1 MNMRIL
7 VLNHE
12 FPPIGGGGG
21 KVAEDIAQGLVERGH
36 DVLVLTSHYKGLPIV
51 EDRKGVQIRRFSVL
65 RNSLYR
71 ATLLSM
77 GAFVGVGIFHG
88 VKTIARWKPDVLH
101 VHFAVPAGALGWVLN
116 RLTGKP
122 YLLTVHLGDVPG
134 GTPEKTGR
142 WFRWLLPFTPPIWK
156 CATRIVAVS
165 QFTRDLARQTYP
177 LEMDVI
183 PNGVDTQQVT
193 PGIIQIHEPPQIVFA
208 GRFEPQK
215 NPLQI
220 VNVLSKL
227 KDLPWV
233 CVMLGDGSMKPA
245 VEREVERQNL
255 QNRIFLKGWVEP
267 KDVLAEFARSDILFM
282 PSRSEGLPVVGVQAL
297 AMGLA
302 IVAGNIGGFVDVVQ
316 PGVNGSL
323 FDPDDTSAMEA
334 VLRRLLSDP
343 QTLMDTRLASR
354 RLSARFDLAAIVER
368 YEAAFETIVG

>member
-1 MNMRIL
+1 MRIL
-7 VLNHE
+7 ILNHE

-36 DVLVLTSHYKGLPIV
+36 EVLVLTSHYKSLPKT
-51 EDRKGVQIRRFSVL
+51 EGRKGVQIRRFPTFRS
-65 RNSLYR
+65 SPYR

-77 GAFVGVGIFHG
+77 GMYVGAGIFHG
-88 VKTIARWKPDVLH
+88 LKAIARWKPDVMH
-101 VHFAVPAGALGWVLN
+101 IHFAVPAGALGWILN

-142 WFRWLLPFTPPIWK
+142 WFRWVYPFTPPIWK
-156 CATRIVAVS
+156 GAARIVAVS

-183 PNGVDTQQVT
+183 PNGVDTRQVN
-193 PGIIQIHEPPQIVFA
+193 PGAIQVHEPPQIVFA

-215 NPLQI
+215 NPLQL

-227 KDLPWV
+227 QDLPWG
-233 CVMLGDGSMKPA
+233 CVMLGDGSLKPT
-245 VEREVERQNL
+245 VEQEVRRQGL
-255 QNRIFLKGWVEP
+255 QSRISLRGWVEP
-267 KDVLAEFARSDILFM
+267 EDVLAEFARSDILFM

-302 IVAGNIGGFVDVVQ
+302 MVAGKVGGFVEVVQ

-323 FDPDDTSAMEA
+323 FDPDDAPGMEA
-334 VLRRLLSDP
+334 ELRRLLSDP
-343 QTLMDTRLASR
+343 QALVEARLASR
-354 RLSARFDLAAIVER
+354 RLSARFDLTTIVDR
-368 YEAAFETIVG
+368 YETAFKAVVG